1 MEEKVVIIE
10 SADQKSVSGQ
20 LCPSRKKRTVSF
32 DANGNLTAKNP
43 LACWI
48 PEVTIKEVIGG
59 TTFIVTGSYEGSELM
74 TRKLERIKARKAE
87 EAATENSS
95 AFRKNSEE
103 MED

>member
-1 MEEKVVIIE
+1 MVEKVVIID

-20 LCPSRKKRTVSF
+20 PDPSREKRNVSF

-59 TTFIVTGSYEGSELM
+59 TTFTVTGSYEGSELM
-74 TRKLERIKARKAE
+74 NLKLERIMARKAE
-87 EAATENSS
+87 EAATESS
-95 AFRKNSEE
+95 GAFRKNSEE
-103 MED
+103 MEV